1 MECKYERLF
10 EELYPPL
17 SKEQAVVEASRCLE
31 CGGPYAPA
39 PCLVA
44 CPTHIDIP
52 KFIKEIRLGHPQASA
67 RTIFESNILG
77 GSCARVCPVEVL
89 CQGACVLHKEGR
101 RPVSIGLLQ
110 RYATDAVLTE
120 DVHSLADEL
129 EPAHASE
136 KLGRVGVIGAG
147 PAGLSCAAELAKRG
161 YDVTVYEARSDF
173 GGLITYG
180 IAPYKQ
186 LRDPV
191 PHEVELIKKLG
202 VKFRT
207 GVLVGRDH
215 TLQQLEKKHDVIF
228 LGIGLGEDTELNVS
242 GSNLRGVW
250 RSLEFIE
257 KLKSGQID
265 ELQIGKQIAVIGGGN
280 TAIDVAR
287 EVVRLG
293 GMTQATKPTVMLLYR
308 RSEKEMPA
316 YAHEVRA
323 AKQEGVRFWWLT
335 APVKL
340 MGYGRVKHLQ
350 CIHMKLGEPDVSGR
364 SRVEPVPGSEFTIY
378 VDTVVLA
385 IGQKSQAEF
394 FKKIE
399 GLALEENLVK
409 VNEHY
414 QTTNPKYFAGG
425 DCVNGG
431 ATVVEAVQHGK
442 LAAEGIHEYISA
454 TTAISSSATAK
465 K

>member
-1 MECKYERLF
+1 M
-10 EELYPPL
+10 
-17 SKEQAVVEASRCLE
+17 
-31 CGGPYAPA
+31 
-39 PCLVA
+39 
-44 CPTHIDIP
+44 
-52 KFIKEIRLGHPQASA
+52 
-67 RTIFESNILG
+67 
-77 GSCARVCPVEVL
+77 
-89 CQGACVLHKEGR
+89 
-101 RPVSIGLLQ
+101 
-110 RYATDAVLTE
+110 
-120 DVHSLADEL
+120 
-129 EPAHASE
+129 
-136 KLGRVGVIGAG
+136 
-147 PAGLSCAAELAKRG
+147 
-161 YDVTVYEARSDF
+161 
-173 GGLITYG
+173 
-180 IAPYKQ
+180 
-186 LRDPV
+186 
-191 PHEVELIKKLG
+191 
-202 VKFRT
+202 
-207 GVLVGRDH
+207 
-215 TLQQLEKKHDVIF
+215 
-228 LGIGLGEDTELNVS
+228 GIGLGEDTELNVS

-287 EVVRLG
+287 GVVRLG

-364 SRVEPVPGSEFTIY
+364 SRVEPVPSSEFTIY

>member
-10 EELYPPL
+10 EELHPPL
-17 SKEQAVVEASRCLE
+17 TKEQAVVEASRCLE

-120 DVHSLADEL
+120 DIHSLADEL
-129 EPAHASE
+129 KPTHSHE
-136 KLGRVGVIGAG
+136 KLGSVGVIGAG

-161 YDVTVYEARSDF
+161 YEVTVYEARSDF

-191 PHEVELIKKLG
+191 PHEAELIKKLG
-202 VKFRT
+202 AKFRM
-207 GVLVGRDH
+207 GILIGRDL
-215 TLQQLEKKHDVIF
+215 TLQQLEKKHDAIF
-228 LGIGLGEDTELNVS
+228 LGIGLGDDTELNIP

-257 KLKSGQID
+257 KLKAGQID
-265 ELQIGKQIAVIGGGN
+265 ELHLGKQIAVIGGGN

-293 GMTQATKPTVMLLYR
+293 GATQATRPTVMLLYR

-323 AKQEGVRFWWLT
+323 AQHEGVRFWWLT

-350 CIHMKLGEPDVSGR
+350 CIHMKLGEPDASGR
-364 SRVEPVPGSEFTIY
+364 SRVEPVAGSEFTIY

-394 FKKIE
+394 FKKID

-414 QTTNPKYFAGG
+414 QTTNPQYFAGG

-442 LAAEGIHEYISA
+442 LAAEGIHQYISA
-454 TTAISSSATAK
+454 ATAK